1 MHSRPGASGNHAL
14 RGLPH
19 LITNLSSN
27 MGTLLAE
34 PGGLG
39 GPRVGGELAF
49 SLDEPAFSSDH
60 FR

>member
-1 MHSRPGASGNHAL
+1 MA
-14 RGLPH
+14 
-19 LITNLSSN
+19 
-27 MGTLLAE
+27 TLLAE
-34 PGGLG
+34 PGGLA